1 MSIFPTVRFAACRR
15 WLLHIVI
22 LGLAGLGS
30 LACEGPTGPEGPQG
44 EQGPSGTDPSIIN
57 LDLSNHVQG
66 TTFDRGSNT
75 LTPKNDTLS
84 IKWGATMDTT
94 ITSVTIADSQYAAV
108 YVRVPGVGFQRAPVR
123 FNVDGTQN
131 VSDVVQEADPF
142 AQVEYN
148 LLRQLPSPARD
159 SFFAADAVGGTDRRF
174 YTAVTDR
181 FDIHEAVVEPGEFA
195 VTVRAYEAED
205 GSEYESGI
213 AEGFTSPLV
222 PFDNDLSDTSP
233 NNYPNAN
240 SSGEIEY
247 RQVAT
252 DLGAIRNAVGTN
264 LRLEKYE
271 LRAVKQGA
279 VGPIGRVFGPGN
291 PGRIDRPRRDAR
303 RDPDPLRDHRLRAVP
318 LDVARRADS
327 GDRAPRRVARPGALS
342 GDLRGPAP
350 RWRVRSRLSARALAD
365 RGERVVGAM
374 SYSPAPVTSGRSRSR
389 HSVRL
394 PSKNATSS

>member
-1 MSIFPTVRFAACRR
+1 MSIFPAARFAMPRP
-15 WLLHIVI
+15 WLLPVVVA
-22 LGLAGLGS
+22 GLAGLGL

-44 EQGPSGTDPSIIN
+44 EQGPPGPAGADPSIIN

-94 ITSVTIADSQYAAV
+94 ITSVTVADSQYAAV

-271 LRAVKQGA
+271 LRAVKQGS
-279 VGPIGRVFGPGN
+279 FGPVSRFADWRAN
-291 PGRIDRPRRDAR
+291 PRTSRVEVRAAWERDSISVAAVVIGTNYGRDRTIYTQRIPM
-303 RDPDPLRDHRLRAVP
+303 
-318 LDVARRADS
+318 DVRIS
-327 GDRAPRRVARPGALS
+327 VVGGE
-342 GDLRGPAP
+342 
-350 RWRVRSRLSARALAD
+350 LAD
-365 RGERVVGAM
+365 KM
-374 SYSPAPVTSGRSRSR
+374 WSGRPVGFSEVKKA
-389 HSVRL
+389 VRR
-394 PSKNATSS
+394 